1 MSAFLRA
8 VFDWTIRNTEDY
20 SNKEG
25 TSTEVDPEKMAWLQQ
40 AWDSFVV
47 DGATILKRC
56 LQMLMEGTAE
66 DRRLVLENLKD
77 YVENI
82 DNANVLRPLGGWPI
96 ILGFVRDGP
105 RDLRVGALD
114 VVTAAVHNNEVGSR
128 DGLEAGLATEYAN
141 VFSLASTGQLAP
153 SEVRAFISL
162 TAAIFQSS
170 ILSAACLPGLSTNP
184 LDVCLRLAPESPRL
198 QHLIHFLRTQ
208 LEVEPDTEHSRL
220 LRPLIPSST
229 SRSE

>member
-20 SNKEG
+20 RGKDG
-25 TSTEVDPEKMAWLQQ
+25 TSLEVDPEKMAWLQQ

-56 LQMLMEGTAE
+56 LQMLTEGSPE
-66 DRRLVLENLKD
+66 DRRLVLDNLKD

-82 DNANVLRPLGGWPI
+82 DNANVLRPLGGWAI

-105 RDLRVGALD
+105 AELRVGALD

-128 DGLEAGLATEYAN
+128 DGLEAGLAAEYAHI
-141 VFSLASTGQLAP
+141 FTLASAGQLDA

-170 ILSAACLPGLSTNP
+170 VLSAACLPSLPSNP
-184 LDVCLRLAPESPRL
+184 LEICLHLAPESPRL
-198 QHLIHFLRTQ
+198 QHLISFLQTQ
-208 LEVEPDTEHSRL
+208 LKNEPDTEHSRL
-220 LRPLIPSST
+220 LQPLIPPP